1 MNILPLLPLI
11 AIALLIAVVPAWP
24 YSRNWGNVPSGLAGL
39 ALLLLVILWL
49 RGQI

>member
-1 MNILPLLPLI
+1 MNVLPILPLL

-24 YSRNWGNVPSGLAGL
+24 YSRNWGNFPSSVAGIV
-39 ALLLLVILWL
+39 LLVLVIMWL